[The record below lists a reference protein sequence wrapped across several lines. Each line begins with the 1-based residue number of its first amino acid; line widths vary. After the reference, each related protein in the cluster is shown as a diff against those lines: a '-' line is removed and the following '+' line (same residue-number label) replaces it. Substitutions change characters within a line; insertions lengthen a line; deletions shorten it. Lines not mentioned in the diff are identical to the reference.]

1 MNDQKIENLLNLA
14 LDVSPGEREKSE
26 MLESGYR
33 AADRTWQVIVRYSGN
48 LRQEAEQLV
57 GSVWQITELSGGYA
71 IVTLPQDDLELLASL
86 KEVEYVEKPKR
97 LYFSVEQGRRVS
109 CTAAVQTG
117 SNALRGKD
125 VLIAVIDSG
134 VDYFHPDFRREDGTT
149 RILALWDQSAV
160 PQARGGVG
168 RKTETERGSVP
179 KVGERI
185 ETERERTIEVDEGT
199 EMQRGREKEVG
210 REMEIE
216 RERELEVGRK
226 NETERERETEVGM
239 EVGIRAERE
248 GEESE
253 TEYSEI
259 RYGRTPD
266 GFSLGLE
273 YTKAEIDAALFA
285 GSREQGLELVPELDL
300 SGHGTEVLGIAAG
313 NGRASGGRYRGMAPE
328 ADLIVVKLGIPEE
341 NGFPRT
347 TELMQAMEYV
357 VRKAEE
363 LRRPIAVNLSFGN
376 VYGSHRGNTLL
387 ETYLNQAAN
396 RWKSVLVA
404 GMGNEGSADG
414 HVSGVLA
421 QEPQVIEFTIGEQ
434 ERSLSIQ
441 LWKNYADTYRITVI
455 HPENLTA
462 GPFGQEAGAARYRL
476 GETELLTY
484 YGEPAPYQAQQEIFF
499 EFIPEKTYLDSGIW
513 KIVLTP
519 MDITD
524 GSYNL
529 WMSDARARGRFTR
542 FLRPSPETTM
552 TIPATAERL
561 IAVGA
566 YDAYTNAYAPFSGRG
581 WAAEK
586 YGVRPDLAAPGVAVT
601 TTASGGGY
609 ITVTG
614 TSFASPFVTGAAAL
628 LMEWGIVQN
637 QDPFLYG
644 EKVRAYL
651 RKGARK
657 LPGFEQWPNS
667 LVGYG
672 ALCVRE
678 SLPG

>member
-48 LRQEAEQLV
+48 LRQEAERLV
-57 GSVWQITELSGGYA
+57 GSVWQVTELSGGYA

-134 VDYFHPDFRREDGTT
+134 VDYFHPDFRKEDGTT
-149 RILALWDQSAV
+149 RILALWDQSAAL
-160 PQARGGVG
+160 QAR
-168 RKTETERGSVP
+168 
-179 KVGERI
+179 
-185 ETERERTIEVDEGT
+185 REE
-199 EMQRGREKEVG
+199 GRETDSN
-210 REMEIE
+210 EMP
-216 RERELEVGRK
+216 
-226 NETERERETEVGM
+226 
-239 EVGIRAERE
+239 
-248 GEESE
+248 
-253 TEYSEI
+253 
-259 RYGRTPD
+259 YGRTPD
-266 GFSLGLE
+266 GFSVGLE

-285 GSREQGLELVPELDL
+285 GSREQGLALVPELDL

-414 HVSGVLA
+414 HVSGVLT

-529 WMSDARARGRFTR
+529 WMNDARARGRFTR

-581 WAAEK
+581 WAEER

-614 TSFASPFVTGAAAL
+614 TSFAAPFVTGAAAL

-637 QDPFLYG
+637 RDPFLYG